1 MVASITKGA
10 RSIPTVTSGNQV
22 QVLQAIKAVLDA
34 YAGQTDPMARVIQVG
49 DFNGGVLDLGSIS
62 GGSSGGGGGTV
73 IVPGGDGG
81 YDPTK
86 DFTTP
91 PQPTGFQAIGGYETI
106 QLMWDAPDVGYRNPS
121 LTEIWSSDTDVIG
134 NAQLVGRATYNM
146 FVDRAGH
153 DKAKFYWIRFVS
165 AANVTGPYNATA
177 GTFAQTALDV
187 ASVLTAL
194 DGAIS
199 ASQLTADLSARIDL
213 VDGIGVGSV
222 NARIDAASQSLSSQ
236 ISTVSTTVNGNTA
249 SLQTQASSINGI
261 QAKYTVKIDNNGY
274 VAGYGLISEP
284 NNGNIQSSFAV
295 RADRFSISSPTG
307 PGIAPITPFVVQ
319 TTQTTIN
326 GIVVPPGV
334 YMNAAYILTGTIAR
348 AAIGLA
354 AIDDARIANLSAA
367 KLTAGDGTIGGVLKS
382 ANYATA
388 VRGWLIN
395 PNGDAEFNTG
405 IFRGQLAAASGRFAG
420 YVTGGAFSAWA
431 WPATGGGFYLGP
443 EGLLMG
449 NYNDWAAGRGGG
461 FVQWQSDGNLTT
473 PQFSII
479 NGAASFSGSITGSS
493 GTFNTI
499 TAGLL
504 RNAANTAALNLNA
517 TGSQNFLRGGPFL
530 NFGYY
535 GNHYRVEVNADGSG
549 FMERGI
555 LSPPQPKIYN
565 SNYSVARDGII
576 PDSGIQTWTPFNTNH
591 PVYMGEFTIDTTLDD
606 PAGWSVGGQAAEM
619 YTARVYPLAT
629 TAAGGNASGLPL
641 NTALFRIII
650 QATPSWSAVE
660 YKTGSTSFP
669 EPAGP
674 SGRVYLICRVWCI
687 NAYYG
692 PDYQQLPQRYAIQ
705 LNSVAWEVYRA

>member
-1 MVASITKGA
+1 MVASITRGA

-34 YAGQTDPMARVIQVG
+34 YAGQTDPLARVVQVG
-49 DFNGGVLDLGSIS
+49 DFKGGVLDLGSIS
-62 GGSSGGGGGTV
+62 GGSTGGGGGTV
-73 IVPGGDGG
+73 IVPGGGGG
-81 YDPTK
+81 YDPTT
-86 DFTTP
+86 DLTTP
-91 PQPTGFQAIGGYETI
+91 PAPTGLQAIGGYETI
-106 QLMWDAPDVGYRNPS
+106 QLIWDAPDVGYRNPS
-121 LTEIWSSDTDVIG
+121 LTEVWSSDTDVIG

-153 DKAKFYWIRFVS
+153 NQSKYYWIRFVS
-165 AANVTGPYNATA
+165 AANVTGPWNGTP

-187 ASVLTAL
+187 ASVLAAL
-194 DGAIS
+194 AGQIS
-199 ASQLTADLSARIDL
+199 ESELTSSLGARIDL

-222 NARIDAASQSLSSQ
+222 NERIDAASQSLSTQ
-236 ISTVSTTVNGNTA
+236 ISTVSTTVDGNTA
-249 SLQTQASSINGI
+249 TLQTQATSINGI

-334 YMNAAYILTGTIAR
+334 YINAAYILTGTIAR
-348 AAIGLA
+348 AAIGLGV
-354 AIDDARIANLSAA
+354 IDDARIANLSAA
-367 KLTAGDGTIGGVLKS
+367 KLTAGDGTIGGLLKS
-382 ANYATA
+382 SNYAA
-388 VRGWLIN
+388 SVRGWAIN
-395 PNGDAEFNTG
+395 PDGSAEFNTG
-405 IFRGQLAAASGRFAG
+405 VFRGQLAAASGRFAG

-431 WPATGGGFYLGP
+431 WPTTGGGFYLGP

-449 NYNDWAAGRGGG
+449 NYNDWVGGRGGG
-461 FVQWQSDGNLTT
+461 FVQLQTDGNLST
-473 PQFSII
+473 PQFSIT
-479 NGAASFSGSITGSS
+479 NGAATFSGSITGAS
-493 GTFNTI
+493 GTFGTI
-499 TAGLL
+499 TSGLL

-517 TGSQNFLRGGPFL
+517 TGTTNFLRGGAFL
-530 NFGYY
+530 NYGYY
-535 GNHYRVEVNADGSG
+535 GNHYRIEINADGSG

-555 LSPPQPKIYN
+555 LSPPQPLIFN
-565 SNYSVARDGII
+565 SNYTIQNDGTMI
-576 PDSGIQTWTPFNTNH
+576 DSGLQTWTPSNTNH
-591 PVYMGEFTIDTTLDD
+591 PVYMGEFSIDTTLND
-606 PAGWSVGGQAAEM
+606 PAGWTTGSQAADV
-619 YTARVYPLAT
+619 YAARVYALSTQAV
-629 TAAGGNASGLPL
+629 AGNSSNLPL

-674 SGRVYLICRVWCI
+674 SGRIYLICRVWCI

-692 PDYQQLPQRYAIQ
+692 NYPSEIWQYAVR